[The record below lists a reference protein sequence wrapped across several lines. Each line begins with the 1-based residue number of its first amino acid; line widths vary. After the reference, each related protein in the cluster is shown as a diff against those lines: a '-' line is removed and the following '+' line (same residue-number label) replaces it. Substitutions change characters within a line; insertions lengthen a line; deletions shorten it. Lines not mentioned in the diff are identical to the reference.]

1 MSSLIN
7 QFNINVDNFNDLHV
21 NETGNK
27 HTIFANLASTCDIN
41 DEIIHV
47 CYLTPKQRK
56 KYSFQK
62 PFIMSSM
69 HINQLENEDMTEEN
83 RRNIELYKKI
93 KAKINDGNPR
103 KCMLIYH
110 TMIIDDDLISGD
122 CISRINIKMYGT
134 SYVNWKHV

>member
-1 MSSLIN
+1 MNS
-7 QFNINVDNFNDLHV
+7 FNNMVANFNDLYV
-21 NETGNK
+21 DENGNK
-27 HTIFANLASTCDIN
+27 HTIFAGLASICDIS

-47 CYLTPKQRK
+47 CHLTPKQRK

-69 HINQLENEDMTEEN
+69 QINQLENEDMTEEN
-83 RRNIELYKKI
+83 RRTIELYKKI
-93 KAKINDGNPR
+93 RAKINENNPR

-110 TMIIDDDLISGD
+110 TMIVDHDLLAGD
-122 CISRINIKMYGT
+122 CISLINIKIYGV